1 MNERVFRSAHT
12 VATASS
18 CSSSS
23 HSSCDTYAICSSL
36 PSATLSSESR
46 SIADLEIRVG
56 AATERRP
63 VERVEERLGD
73 VGSLD
78 PDDLTRLEVE

>member
-1 MNERVFRSAHT
+1 MNERVFRSAQT

-23 HSSCDTYAICSSL
+23 HSSCDTYSICSSL

-46 SIADLEIRVG
+46 STPTCRYGIG
-56 AATERRP
+56 AAPERRP

-73 VGSLD
+73 VASLD